1 MFHIILFFA
10 VALMFLISGIAHR
23 AFEAVIFAAIFAVL
37 GVVSVVKY
45 DKKTKTV
52 PIFTSRKFILGV
64 KVFLGIAY
72 LVMAIVR
79 DEPENFIWSVIW
91 FGSALI
97 SIISDRKGAKK
108 PKNNYVAPVQVQTA
122 TAVKPEA
129 AVKVIPDAFPDKPQ
143 PFGYKSSWLCIKDT
157 TPEQVILL
165 LGLKNSVP
173 ANWASGMA
181 QLGDK
186 VFVSPVVRG
195 YVLVIGY
202 DTFGYLSDAET
213 EINSLAEYAKYF
225 SEMQCFATHRVV
237 DFHCWAKFVY
247 GELTRGY
254 GWLGESGEVYL
265 NRGNITPEEQQ
276 LGFDRFIQT
285 DEDDWESVEFPDEES
300 VIDIAAAWGVDPM
313 FSDGDYEY
321 GVGYLCDKY

>member
-10 VALMFLISGIAHR
+10 VAVMFLISGIAHK

-64 KVFLGIAY
+64 KIFLGASY
-72 LVMAIVR
+72 LVMALVR
-79 DEPENFIWSVIW
+79 DEPENFIWSAIW

-97 SIISDRKGAKK
+97 SIISDLKAAKRAK
-108 PKNNYVAPVQVQTA
+108 MQTAAPIQVQA
-122 TAVKPEA
+122 APMINQNTAVK
-129 AVKVIPDAFPDKPQ
+129 VLPDAFPDKPQ
-143 PFGYKSSWLCIKDT
+143 PFGYKSGWLCIKDT

-165 LGLKNSVP
+165 MGLKNSVP

-202 DTFGYLSDAET
+202 DTFQGADAES
-213 EINSLAEYAKYF
+213 EINSLAGYAKYF
-225 SEMQCFATHRVV
+225 SEMQCFVTERVV

-265 NRGNITPEEQQ
+265 NRGSITSEEQQ

-300 VIDIAAAWGVDPM
+300 VINIAAAWGVDPM

-321 GVGYLCDKY
+321 GVGYLCDMK